1 MAGFSIVAANPRSRS
16 RSLVLLSKSETLV
29 RLPVAFLIASAL
41 LAQTPVP
48 TGFVR
53 GILLEAPGG
62 SSLNQFTIR
71 SGAVV
76 YRFGFDS
83 KTWIEKRKERI
94 QGTFLEQG
102 DIVEVVCDRDA
113 TPVRYARMV
122 QVIDQTPR
130 PRPPVQG
137 GMYRMRHSPVEFIAP
152 RGDLTFSGIVAS
164 LTDEHLVLRTRFD
177 GEKIIYR
184 RKDTSYLEGGFQ
196 VEPGVLKPNTRVF
209 MRAGR
214 NLDNEL
220 EAYQVIWGEIL
231 DPNAPR

>member
-1 MAGFSIVAANPRSRS
+1 MR
-16 RSLVLLSKSETLV
+16 LLA
-29 RLPVAFLIASAL
+29 AFLLTTAV
-41 LAQTPVP
+41 LAQIPVP

-53 GILLEAPGG
+53 GILVEAPGA
-62 SSLNQFTIR
+62 LDQFTIQ

-83 KTWIEKRKERI
+83 KTWIEKQKERI
-94 QGTFLEQG
+94 PGNLLVQG
-102 DIVEVVCDRDA
+102 DIVEVVCDRDS

-122 QVIDQTPR
+122 QVIDKTR
-130 PRPPVQG
+130 PRPAVQAG
-137 GMYRMRHSPVEFIAP
+137 LYRMRHSPVEFIAP

-164 LTDEHLVLRTRFD
+164 LSDEHLVLRTRFD

-184 RKDTSYLEGGFQ
+184 RKDTNYLEGGFQ
-196 VEPGVLKPNTRVF
+196 VEPGVLKANTRVF
-209 MRAGR
+209 LRAGR

-220 EAYQVIWGEIL
+220 EVYQVIWGRIF